1 MEKVGKSRG
10 FLRPFPVFF
19 LFSLLI
25 FGIFQYGIHKIFGMV
40 YYPDEFGYWAS
51 AANWLG
57 YDWSGLTALNSYYSF
72 GYSLLLAPIL
82 KVCGDGV
89 TAYRTA
95 IALNMLLHAAA
106 IPMLYGILSRL
117 FPAESEITR
126 TCAVGIALF
135 YPVWD
140 FYEQTTLAEGLLFF
154 LYIAIAY
161 LMARMVGGARLWTV
175 LLLMGGSVY
184 LCLVHMRTV
193 GVAAAV
199 VITLLIRL
207 WKEPAYRRKLLA
219 AVLFLAVSTAVG
231 AVLRLTVL
239 QSVYGNTDGELLAA
253 NDITG
258 QLDRVMAVCT
268 GEGLRRF
275 LCGCIGKLFYLGAAS
290 FGLIYYALAYLWGR
304 SLRLIRK
311 IRNRGGIAAE
321 EWLSLFLLLSFA
333 GQFLITAIYMN
344 NPRRVDE
351 VVYGRYND
359 YLVPVFMGIGMMILY
374 RCRSFGRHIST
385 AAALQSAMLPVVL
398 YGEKMY
404 GGSEIQGYFM
414 AGIGYLVDDLQFDV
428 IPDMAGIFLL
438 GNLMIILFSLCV
450 WMGREKKAS
459 LSAMALVICAEI
471 ALGIGLHHKY
481 TYRFNELIGTEVRL
495 AEQIGESDTVSP
507 VTYLYGGEIT
517 YIDIIQ
523 FQLPER
529 KIAVVLEDEVETI
542 GVLDGYP
549 VVERQDGEVTELSG
563 YVLLDTESIFREQM
577 DSYRSPCAESSYFV
591 LYDWREPM

>member
-1 MEKVGKSRG
+1 MEKVGKGRG

-51 AANWLG
+51 AANWIG

-82 KVCGDGV
+82 KTGSDAV

-95 IALNMLLHAAA
+95 VALNMVLHALA
-106 IPMLYGILSRL
+106 IPMLYGILRRL
-117 FPAESEITR
+117 FPAESEVSQ

-154 LYIAIAY
+154 LYIAIVY
-161 LMARMVGGARLWTV
+161 LMARMVSGAGLWTV
-175 LLLMGGSVY
+175 LLLIGSSVY
-184 LCLVHMRTV
+184 SCLVHMRTV

-199 VITLLIRL
+199 VFILLLRL
-207 WKEPAYRRKLLA
+207 WKEPAYRKKMLA
-219 AVLFLAVSTAVG
+219 AVLALAVSMILG
-231 AVLRLTVL
+231 AALRLTVL
-239 QSVYGNTDGELLAA
+239 RSVYGNTDGELLAA

-258 QLDRVMAVCT
+258 QFARVMAVCT

-290 FGLIYYALAYLWGR
+290 FGLIYYALAYLWGK
-304 SLRLIRK
+304 SVCLVRK
-311 IRNRGGIAAE
+311 IRNRSSIVAE

-374 RCRSFGRHIST
+374 RCRSFGRHIF
-385 AAALQSAMLPVVL
+385 AVIALQSSMLPVVL
-398 YGEKMY
+398 YGEKIY
-404 GGSEIQGYFM
+404 GGSEIQGYFT
-414 AGIGYLVDDLQFDV
+414 AGIAYLVNEDRFDPVSDL
-428 IPDMAGIFLL
+428 ARIFLL
-438 GNLMIILFSLCV
+438 GNLMILLFSLCI
-450 WMGREKKAS
+450 WMGREKRAS
-459 LSAMALVICAEI
+459 ISAMALVICAEI
-471 ALGIGLHHKY
+471 VLGIGLHHKY
-481 TYRFNELIGTEVRL
+481 TYRFNELTGVEVKL
-495 AEQIGESDTVSP
+495 AERIEEGDCDTP
-507 VTYLYGGEIT
+507 IIYLYGGETT
-517 YIDIIQ
+517 YIDVIQ

-529 KIAVVLEDEVETI
+529 EIMVVLEEEVERI
-542 GVLDGYP
+542 AVLDGYP
-549 VVERQDGEVTELSG
+549 VLERKDGEMTEVSG
-563 YVLLDTESIFREQM
+563 YVLLDDESVYREQM
-577 DSYRSPCAESSYFV
+577 DSYRRPCAESSYFV
-591 LYDWREPM
+591 LYDWREPL